1 MDTDYYKQY
10 EPFFG
15 SWKIVRLIGE
25 GTYGKVFEICRSE
38 YGIEEKA
45 ALKIISIPAS
55 KSEYNSVLT
64 DCMDEL
70 SATEYFRNY
79 MQEMIREI
87 SLMSKLKG
95 NSYIVCYE
103 DHEVKNR
110 AETVGWDIM
119 IRMELLTPLNEYT
132 REKGTLGKDE
142 VIHLGIDICKALE
155 ICQKYDIIHRDIKP
169 ENIFVAD
176 YGNFKLGDFGIARI
190 ASQTSGASTRAG
202 TNAYMAP
209 EIYRGEHYGKTV
221 DLYSLG
227 LVLYR
232 LLNDNRLP
240 FMPQYPAPLRFQDRE
255 NAQAMRLSGAPI
267 PAPAHADPTLANV
280 IAKAC
285 AYNAGDRFATA
296 TDMRLA
302 LESVLQPEKTVSDT
316 VHIASGSPQPSSNAT
331 PNPYSEASNE
341 SAEATISR
349 FANSNTIAAQQEDE
363 DKTVSRFADAVAPK
377 STISLSQQKEH
388 QSSAPVSDEKSETS
402 KKGRKARVSTKV
414 KLSAAIILACVGV
427 IVYYAYSGNKVE
439 VAPES
444 QLESTGAKQDFVTES
459 EPVRLST
466 VEIIDEYYTP
476 GHWTETFGYATSTDT
491 EWNTLQIDGVDS
503 SSCNRIE
510 RTFDENGNV
519 NQVTA
524 TFGDGSTTVYDVSFE
539 TIDTSQNV
547 YITGENANG
556 TLKIIYSMEQ
566 NSDGSILNASTSVE
580 YPDIPDSLVQQSC
593 AVVLNETGYIK
604 EIRGDDYVLAFRQPN
619 ESNLDIYNITGSSG
633 TSATLTFSPVV
644 GYSAWEKMGV
654 TDYYNGGQTKGTVLY
669 CGNRDRILAS
679 NSISNYIDSIALNLD
694 SILAA
699 VSDPFGIMEF
709 LDIESYSVEGQL
721 TYLSFDTAANPT
733 VLIAKQD
740 DSKKYEI
747 DWTYEKIGE
756 DTVATSDSQV
766 DDTAINSDEAVTVMG
781 TEYNVEETTVIN
793 ADTIHSQAGG
803 GTSVTQEDITNIG
816 KLTNLTELTIT
827 WRDLS
832 SRDLS
837 PLANLIK
844 LEKLTIRCP
853 NSKNQQLDFLQNL
866 TSLHGLKMSDVYME
880 TVPSLSASA
889 SMTSLELSRDGIVDA
904 SALKKVTSLET
915 LNLCDNKIEDISF
928 LWSMHKL
935 KELDISKNNIQDVY
949 VLLSLP
955 TLEVLK
961 IDTLGNKNTS
971 ALNILQAM
979 PNLRY
984 LRLADGTCYSTRQE
998 VAEYMQSLQSQSL
1011 Q

>member
-64 DCMDEL
+64 DCMDER

-110 AETVGWDIM
+110 TETVGWDIM

-155 ICQKYDIIHRDIKP
+155 VCQKYDIIHRDIKP

-240 FMPQYPAPLRFQDRE
+240 FMPQYPAPLRFQNRE

-267 PAPAHADPTLANV
+267 PAPAHADPALSNV

-285 AYNAGDRFATA
+285 AYNAEERFASA

-302 LESVLQPEKTVSDT
+302 LESVLQPEKTAIGT
-316 VHIASGSPQPSSNAT
+316 VPVACELPQPSSNTT

-341 SAEATISR
+341 SDEATISR
-349 FANSNTIAAQQEDE
+349 FANSNTTADQQEDE

-377 STISLSQQKEH
+377 STISLSQQKEQRSSVSVNDKKSKAH
-388 QSSAPVSDEKSETS
+388 QKALKS
-402 KKGRKARVSTKV
+402 GVSTKV
-414 KLSAAIILACVGV
+414 KLSAAIILVCVGV
-427 IVYYAYSGNKVE
+427 VGYFI
-439 VAPES
+439 ES
-444 QLESTGAKQDFVTES
+444 KPA
-459 EPVRLST
+459 RLST
-466 VEIIDEYYTP
+466 VKFTD
-476 GHWTETFGYATSTDT
+476 TEHVQEGVIRFNLTGSFGYDTNTDT
-491 EWNTLQIDGVDS
+491 EWSTLQIDRVGGS
-503 SSCNRIE
+503 TCNKIE

-524 TFGDGSTTVYDVSFE
+524 TFGDGRTSVYDVSFE
-539 TIDTSQNV
+539 TSDTSQNV
-547 YITGENANG
+547 YITGETPHGTQNITYSLEQDSNG
-556 TLKIIYSMEQ
+556 NIVK
-566 NSDGSILNASTSVE
+566 ASTSYE
-580 YPDIPDSLVQQSC
+580 LVGDPTMQFQKSC
-593 AVVLNETGYIK
+593 DLVYYNESGYIK
-604 EIRGDDYVLAFRQPN
+604 EIRYAIDGIDAEDGV
-619 ESNLDIYNITGSSG
+619 
-633 TSATLTFSPVV
+633 LTFGPPDANNPDMYSLTDTSDEVSLLLFSPIKEN
-644 GYSAWEKMGV
+644 SMWEKLEAVPYSDEEETTGAI
-654 TDYYNGGQTKGTVLY
+654 L
-669 CGNRDRILAS
+669 CLCHGNRNRILAF
-679 NSISNYIDSIALNLD
+679 YNLPD
-694 SILAA
+694 CAA
-699 VSDPFGIMEF
+699 SFTDLPLYEEADPFGIRKY
-709 LDIESYSVEGQL
+709 LDIENYEISGDYMDV
-721 TYLSFDTAANPT
+721 SFDNAANIT
-733 VLIAKQD
+733 KLIVKRGSIKQ
-740 DSKKYEI
+740 ETT
-747 DWTYEKIGE
+747 WTYEKI
-756 DTVATSDSQV
+756 
-766 DDTAINSDEAVTVMG
+766 
-781 TEYNVEETTVIN
+781 
-793 ADTIHSQAGG
+793 
-803 GTSVTQEDITNIG
+803 
-816 KLTNLTELTIT
+816 
-827 WRDLS
+827 
-832 SRDLS
+832 
-837 PLANLIK
+837 
-844 LEKLTIRCP
+844 
-853 NSKNQQLDFLQNL
+853 F
-866 TSLHGLKMSDVYME
+866 
-880 TVPSLSASA
+880 
-889 SMTSLELSRDGIVDA
+889 
-904 SALKKVTSLET
+904 
-915 LNLCDNKIEDISF
+915 
-928 LWSMHKL
+928 
-935 KELDISKNNIQDVY
+935 
-949 VLLSLP
+949 
-955 TLEVLK
+955 
-961 IDTLGNKNTS
+961 
-971 ALNILQAM
+971 
-979 PNLRY
+979 
-984 LRLADGTCYSTRQE
+984 
-998 VAEYMQSLQSQSL
+998 
-1011 Q
+1011 

>member
-64 DCMDEL
+64 DCMDER

-142 VIHLGIDICKALE
+142 IIHLGIDICKALE

-267 PAPAHADPTLANV
+267 TAPAHADPVLANV

-285 AYNAGDRFATA
+285 AYNAEDRFASA

-302 LESVLQPEKTVSDT
+302 LESVLQPEKTAIGT
-316 VHIASGSPQPSSNAT
+316 VPVACESPQPSSNAT

-377 STISLSQQKEH
+377 STVSLPQKKEQ
-388 QSSAPVSDEKSETS
+388 QSSASVSDEKSETS

-414 KLSAAIILACVGV
+414 KLSAAIILVCVGV
-427 IVYYAYSGNKVE
+427 VWCFI
-439 VAPES
+439 ES
-444 QLESTGAKQDFVTES
+444 K
-459 EPVRLST
+459 PVRLST
-466 VEIIDEYYTP
+466 VKFTDTDDVREDVIGLNLT
-476 GHWTETFGYATSTDT
+476 GSFGYDTNIDT
-491 EWNTLQIDGVDS
+491 EWSTLQIDG
-503 SSCNRIE
+503 
-510 RTFDENGNV
+510 
-519 NQVTA
+519 
-524 TFGDGSTTVYDVSFE
+524 
-539 TIDTSQNV
+539 
-547 YITGENANG
+547 
-556 TLKIIYSMEQ
+556 
-566 NSDGSILNASTSVE
+566 
-580 YPDIPDSLVQQSC
+580 
-593 AVVLNETGYIK
+593 
-604 EIRGDDYVLAFRQPN
+604 
-619 ESNLDIYNITGSSG
+619 
-633 TSATLTFSPVV
+633 
-644 GYSAWEKMGV
+644 
-654 TDYYNGGQTKGTVLY
+654 
-669 CGNRDRILAS
+669 
-679 NSISNYIDSIALNLD
+679 
-694 SILAA
+694 
-699 VSDPFGIMEF
+699 
-709 LDIESYSVEGQL
+709 
-721 TYLSFDTAANPT
+721 
-733 VLIAKQD
+733 
-740 DSKKYEI
+740 
-747 DWTYEKIGE
+747 
-756 DTVATSDSQV
+756 
-766 DDTAINSDEAVTVMG
+766 
-781 TEYNVEETTVIN
+781 
-793 ADTIHSQAGG
+793 
-803 GTSVTQEDITNIG
+803 G
-816 KLTNLTELTIT
+816 K
-827 WRDLS
+827 W
-832 SRDLS
+832 
-837 PLANLIK
+837 
-844 LEKLTIRCP
+844 
-853 NSKNQQLDFLQNL
+853 FHLQ
-866 TSLHGLKMSDVYME
+866 
-880 TVPSLSASA
+880 
-889 SMTSLELSRDGIVDA
+889 
-904 SALKKVTSLET
+904 
-915 LNLCDNKIEDISF
+915 
-928 LWSMHKL
+928 
-935 KELDISKNNIQDVY
+935 
-949 VLLSLP
+949 
-955 TLEVLK
+955 
-961 IDTLGNKNTS
+961 
-971 ALNILQAM
+971 
-979 PNLRY
+979 
-984 LRLADGTCYSTRQE
+984 
-998 VAEYMQSLQSQSL
+998 
-1011 Q
+1011 